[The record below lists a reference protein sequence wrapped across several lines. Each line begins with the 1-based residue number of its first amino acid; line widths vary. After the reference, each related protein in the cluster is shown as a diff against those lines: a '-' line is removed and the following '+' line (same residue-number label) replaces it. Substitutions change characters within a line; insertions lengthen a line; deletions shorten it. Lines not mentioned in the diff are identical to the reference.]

1 MRDRYQLADV
11 CLILEGTYPYVT
23 GGVSAWTHN
32 LINAQTDLSFHLMT
46 LLPVGAPKELR
57 YSIPPNVVSHSTAF
71 VQQLPSGKK
80 MTDGQ
85 TRVLCEALQEHLLGM
100 QSRGGIEHLA
110 GIIEALKPFRQ
121 HAGAPTLLN
130 SPGAWEMVKRMY
142 ERCYP
147 HSSFLD
153 YFWSCRGLL
162 GGLYSILLS
171 DLPPARVY
179 HTISTGYAG
188 LLGARAT
195 LETGRPL
202 LLTEHGIYTNERR
215 IEIGMANWL
224 NAGTSSSLDIHARMP
239 TLKDLWIDTF
249 IAYSRAC
256 YEAASE
262 IITLYEGN
270 QQFQLQDG
278 AASEKL
284 RIIPNGI
291 DYERFSKIRP
301 QTGARRPSVALI
313 GRVVPIKDVKT
324 FLRACALLKNLIPD
338 IEAYVLGPT
347 DEDSEYFRECE
358 NMAGHL
364 GIRDV
369 VTFTGRVKLDDY
381 LGRMDVVVLTSI
393 SEAQPLTVLEAGA
406 AGIPT
411 VATDVGACREM
422 IMGRASGSP
431 ALGPGGAVTPLCN
444 PASTA
449 AAMAKLLNDR
459 QWYRQCS
466 RAIQE
471 RIRTSYN
478 KATLDQTYRSVYETY
493 LHRAAENVNHHR
505 EAVN

>member
-1 MRDRYQLADV
+1 MSDRRQIADV

-23 GGVSAWTHN
+23 GGVSAWTHD
-32 LINAQTDLSFHLMT
+32 LITAHKDLSFHLMT
-46 LLPVGAPKELR
+46 LLPTGASKELR
-57 YSIPPNVVSHSTAF
+57 YSIPSNVVSHSTAY
-71 VQQLPSGKK
+71 VQQLPPGQK
-80 MTDGQ
+80 MTDRRA
-85 TRVLCEALQEHLLGM
+85 RVLCEALQEHLLGM
-100 QSRGGIEHLA
+100 QSRGGIQHLA
-110 GIIEALKPFRQ
+110 GIIEALRSFRKL
-121 HAGAPTLLN
+121 GTLTLLN
-130 SPGAWEMVKRMY
+130 SAAAWEMLKRMY
-142 ERCYP
+142 QRAYP

-153 YFWSCRGLL
+153 YFWSCRALL
-162 GGLYSILLS
+162 GGLYSILLAE
-171 DLPPARVY
+171 LPAARVY
-179 HTISTGYAG
+179 HTVSTGYAG
-188 LLGARAT
+188 LLGARAA

-215 IEIGMANWL
+215 IEIGMADWL
-224 NAGTSSSLDIHARMP
+224 QAGNSSSLDIHSRMP
-239 TLKDLWIDTF
+239 TLKDLWINTF

-324 FLRACALLKNLIPD
+324 FLRACALLKNLVPD
-338 IEAYVLGPT
+338 IQAYVLGPT

-364 GIRDV
+364 GIEDV

-381 LGRMDVVVLTSI
+381 LGRIDVVALTSI

-422 IMGRASGSP
+422 IMGPASESP

-444 PASTA
+444 PPSTA

-459 QWYRQCS
+459 YWYHQCS

-471 RIRTSYN
+471 RVRTLYN
-478 KATLDQTYRSVYETY
+478 KATLDRTYRAVYETY
-493 LHRAAENVNHHR
+493 LQRPASSINPSL